1 MKKLFAQ
8 AALIS
13 TFALGAIFGGGVALD
28 GGRITFTGSESAE
41 AMMKVDPTTC
51 WEEGDESVWY
61 KDGGWVD
68 CL

>member
-13 TFALGAIFGGGVALD
+13 TFALGAILGGGVALD
-28 GGRITFTGSESAE
+28 SGTLTLTGPEAAE
-41 AMMKVDPTTC
+41 AMMKQDPTKC

-61 KDGGWVD
+61 KDGGWFQ
-68 CL
+68 C